1 MADLTRSDELAQ
13 LVYNSLTLRL
23 WFFDESSSDEVVRT
37 VNKCQSVMTVD
48 FLGRKRL
55 CVL

>member
-37 VNKCQSVMTVD
+37 VKKCQSVMTVD
-48 FLGRKRL
+48 FLGRKQL